1 MNTRTHKTGTR
12 ISLALLLSLAAVA
25 CATPAHAMGWGFSV
39 GLGLPVP
46 AVCAP
51 APVVVVNPP
60 VVETRQWVPAHYEL
74 RTETV
79 LVAPAR
85 VVRQWVVP
93 AYQLRY
99 DLYGQPYRAA
109 VRGGYVTEV
118 PVPARYETRSVRVL
132 VPGYYVS

>member
-60 VVETRQWVPAHYEL
+60 VVETRQWV
-74 RTETV
+74 
-79 LVAPAR
+79 
-85 VVRQWVVP
+85 VP